1 VLVDPVSGLVTGLI
15 DWGDA
20 VLGDPALDLATVLAD
35 FGPHVCE
42 RVLAGYAVP
51 LEEGLADRVLHV
63 ARRRMVEDLAYR
75 VRTGDSAGLERTA
88 AGLRALLADSFFTP
102 VSD

>member
-1 VLVDPVSGLVTGLI
+1 MVDPASGAVTGLI

-35 FGPHVCE
+35 FGPQTYR

-51 LEEGLADRVLHV
+51 REEGLQDRVLHV
-63 ARRRMVEDLAYR
+63 ARRRLVEDLAWR
-75 VRTGDSAGLERTA
+75 VRTGDEGGLGRTV
-88 AGLRALLADSFFTP
+88 GTLRRL
-102 VSD
+102 V